1 MKLGSES
8 PITRRE
14 LYVRL
19 GKGFDHLIDQ
29 KFKESVEIWP
39 DDKPI
44 PLGDGTYVMPADIE
58 IIMDEVETAMDGEPQ
73 EEPQVRILQPGESI
87 RLLHVN
93 MEETM
98 ARLEFCPVCGAVL
111 QSSAGYN
118 LERSC
123 SCGEFTLSAVE
134 QDGDVTFQY
143 RLIARW
149 KLGQD
154 DPSSD
159 EYTVPG

>member
-1 MKLGSES
+1 MKAGGAY
-8 PITRRE
+8 TRSD
-14 LYVRL
+14 LYRQIL
-19 GKGFDHLIDQ
+19 AGFDHLIEQ
-29 KFKESVEIWP
+29 KFRAEVVVWP

-44 PLGDGTYVMPADIE
+44 PLSDGTTIMPADIHILME
-58 IIMDEVETAMDGEPQ
+58 EVDSAMDGEP
-73 EEPQVRILQPGESI
+73 EEAPQVRLLQPGESI
-87 RLLHVN
+87 RLLHVG
-93 MEETM
+93 MDETM
-98 ARLEFCPVCGAVL
+98 SRLQFCPVCGQEL

-123 SCGEFTLSAVE
+123 GCGEFTLSAVE

-159 EYTVPG
+159 EYIIPG